1 MKKILLILF
10 LVGFSNLYSQS
21 LVQTYID
28 RCTGEV
34 SVFTV
39 PMNGQTV
46 VTFYNRSR
54 TFTAQQF
61 QNGTL
66 QAWLE
71 ETYLWWSTLNPCSTA
86 TTGAVATQQQTQQTT
101 QQAATAAANA
111 ASAAAPPPVPPPPAT
126 NTSPPPATGGATAS
140 TGTTNTSTNDTSTQ
154 NTTGGTQSSGTTD
167 SGSSTG
173 STDSGSTGSTQGDS
187 TGDSGGTTEGG
198 TSDSKSDGG
207 GSSKKETKT
216 EETKTEETKTEETKS
231 EEKTEE
237 VKEEKK
243 EEKKEE
249 TKEESKDEKSDESK
263 EEDSEKKDDE
273 EKSDDEESKD
283 EEKDDDEKKEDDKD
297 KKEDDKKK
305 KKKRTL
311 APPIISANMLTQQS
325 PLGGYDLAATFGV
338 TQSSLMGDK
347 TYGVNAMVFA
357 NGQQFML
364 NVNYSKVNIK
374 TYSNSELIHGDHK
387 HYGKGKSVSVKD
399 SLTPHQPR
407 VNRVYSGSI
416 GAMKMFTTYV
426 GMMNHSMVYLGKKG
440 SAAGFAFGTTI
451 TSVELDIRKGLIFYD
466 DMILG
471 ASLTGFYTKPIQYSP
486 RVNITPM
493 VAVSSPFISQ
503 SIYDLKNTKIN
514 TDLMFIGGSSF
525 TYNLTQRFGF
535 NFGVTAVTATIKD
548 FPVLMS
554 YMIGGR
560 MSF

>member
-1 MKKILLILF
+1 MKKLLTLLF
-10 LVGFSNLYSQS
+10 LVGFSSLYSQT
-21 LVQTYID
+21 LVQTFTD
-28 RCTGEV
+28 RCTGETKIY
-34 SVFTV
+34 TV
-39 PMNGQTV
+39 QMGGQSTV
-46 VTFYNRSR
+46 VFYNRAR
-54 TFTAQQF
+54 TFTSSQF
-61 QNGTL
+61 QNGEL

-71 ETYLWWSTLNPCSTA
+71 ETYLWWSNLNPCSTA

-111 ASAAAPPPVPPPPAT
+111 AAAAPPPVPPPPT
-126 NTSPPPATGGATAS
+126 TSTSPPPATGGTTAN
-140 TGTTNTSTNDTSTQ
+140 TGTTNTATNDTSTQ
-154 NTTGGTQSSGTTD
+154 NTTGDTSS
-167 SGSSTG
+167 S
-173 STDSGSTGSTQGDS
+173 SGSTTGDTSSGSD
-187 TGDSGGTTEGG
+187 TGSSGSGEGTTSNDSGGTSEGG
-198 TSDSKSDGG
+198 SSDGG
-207 GSSKKETKT
+207 STEGETKT

-237 VKEEKK
+237 VK

-305 KKKRTL
+305 EKKRTL

-325 PLGGYDLAATFGV
+325 PLGGYDLAASFGV
-338 TQSSLMGDK
+338 TQSSLMGDR
-347 TYGVNAMVFA
+347 TYGLNAMVFA

-364 NVNYSKVNIK
+364 NANYSKVHIK

-387 HYGKGKSVSVKD
+387 HYGKGKGVSVKD
-399 SLTPHQPR
+399 SLTTHQPR

-440 SAAGFAFGTTI
+440 SAAGFAFSTTI
-451 TSVELDIRKGLIFYD
+451 TSIELDIRKGLVFYD

-486 RVNITPM
+486 RLNITPM

-503 SIYDLKNTKIN
+503 SIYDLKNTKLN

-525 TYNLTQRFGF
+525 TYKLTQRFGF

>member
-1 MKKILLILF
+1 MRKLLTILF

-21 LVQTYID
+21 LIQTYVD
-28 RCTGEV
+28 RCTGAV
-34 SVFTV
+34 NVFTV
-39 PMNGQTV
+39 PMNGQATIV
-46 VTFYNRSR
+46 FYNKSR
-54 TFTAQQF
+54 TFTSQQF
-61 QNGTL
+61 QNGEL
-66 QAWLE
+66 RAWLE

-86 TTGAVATQQQTQQTT
+86 TTGATATQQQTQQTT

-111 ASAAAPPPVPPPPAT
+111 AATAAPPVPPPPAT

-140 TGTTNTSTNDTSTQ
+140 TGTTNTSTNDTSTS
-154 NTTGGTQSSGTTD
+154 NTTGGTQSSGSTD
-167 SGSSTG
+167 SGGST
-173 STDSGSTGSTQGDS
+173 SNTDSGSTGSTQSDS

-198 TSDSKSDGG
+198 TSDSKSDGK
-207 GSSKKETKT
+207 GSSK

-237 VKEEKK
+237 VK

-297 KKEDDKKK
+297 EKEDDKKK
-305 KKKRTL
+305 EKKRTL

-325 PLGGYDLAATFGV
+325 PLGGYDIAATFGV

-347 TYGVNAMVFA
+347 TYGLNAMVFA

-364 NVNYSKVNIK
+364 NANYSKVHIK
-374 TYSNSELIHGDHK
+374 TYSNSELVHGDHK

-440 SAAGFAFGTTI
+440 SAAGFAFGTTV
-451 TSVELDIRKGLIFYD
+451 TSIELDVRKGLIFYD

-471 ASLTGFYTKPIQYSP
+471 VSLTGFYTKPIQYSP
-486 RVNITPM
+486 RLNITPM